1 MLSWMNDGVGLT
13 LLAYHSVS
21 SNMAGWGIFNCHEY
35 QDQEVGL
42 LDRFIVGLP
51 TLVNL
56 ILGERIML
64 FL

>member
-1 MLSWMNDGVGLT
+1 MHVLHERWGWVDIIGLPFGVLK
-13 LLAYHSVS
+13 H
-21 SNMAGWGIFNCHEY
+21 GWGIFNCHEY
-35 QDQEVGL
+35 QDQKVGL
-42 LDRFIVGLP
+42 LDLFIVSLP